1 VIEARDQLRSLDG
14 LEGALA
20 RPLNH
25 AHYKAADLAL
35 QAAVL
40 AAGIAETQPFVEGNK
55 RTALAAMLTF
65 IAINGYELRASQEQL
80 ADWIIRL
87 SAGLDEDGLAALI
100 REALLPSAP
109 S

>member
-1 VIEARDQLRSLDG
+1 M
-14 LEGALA
+14 
-20 RPLNH
+20 NH
-25 AHYKAADLAL
+25 AHYKAADFAL

-40 AAGIAETQPFVEGNK
+40 AVGIAETQPFVEGNK

-87 SAGLDEDGLAALI
+87 SAELDEDGLAALI
-100 REALLPSAP
+100 REALVPSAP